1 MGWEMVDARA
11 LVARAPLRT
20 VRAGALADVY
30 ANPHKEAGELV
41 KRGMLHRLAHGFY
54 CEVPAGADPARWKPS
69 LEAAAA
75 GIATAAYGDRV
86 PVLMGLTA
94 ARMHQALPRA
104 IGQAYVAVPT
114 QRRAVE
120 LADRPATVTFV
131 TRDVTRLDAELM
143 ATDLGQA
150 LVTTSEQTV
159 LDLARRDPA
168 GANLDARQAIEALMG
183 TVDHE
188 VLAQLA
194 ADQRMG
200 ATLRRVR
207 ELSR

>member
-1 MGWEMVDARA
+1 MVDARA

-41 KRGMLHRLAHGFY
+41 KRGVLHRLAHGFY
-54 CEVPAGADPARWKPS
+54 CEVPAEVADPARWKPT
-69 LEAAAA
+69 LEGAAA

-114 QRRAVE
+114 QRRAVQ
-120 LADRPATVTFV
+120 LADRVATLTFV
-131 TRDVTRLDAELM
+131 TRDVARLDAELM
-143 ATDLGQA
+143 ATDLGRV
-150 LVTTSEQTV
+150 LVTTREQTV

-168 GANLDARQAIEALMG
+168 GVDLDARQAIDALMG
-183 TVDHE
+183 TVDHD
-188 VLAQLA
+188 VLAELA
-194 ADQRMG
+194 TDQRMR
-200 ATLRRVR
+200 ATLRRVQ
-207 ELSR
+207 ELAR